1 MNNSLTASEKLF
13 CELFVNGG
21 ADYAGDALKCY
32 AKAFSVPDD
41 VMNKTQAIAMLS
53 QSKIKEYIAE
63 LEVLAQEESKAMK
76 RFLTEQL
83 THIVRETSTA
93 IYHDRRGTVLSPAPL
108 RSVAVNASKALMD
121 MYPVKEAQQINLGD
135 ENGNGGI
142 TFNLIV
148 PETQKQN
155 Q

>member
-1 MNNSLTASEKLF
+1 MNNSLTAPEKLF

-32 AKAFSVPDD
+32 SKAFSVPDD

-93 IYHDRRGTVLSPAPL
+93 IYHDRRGTILSPAPL